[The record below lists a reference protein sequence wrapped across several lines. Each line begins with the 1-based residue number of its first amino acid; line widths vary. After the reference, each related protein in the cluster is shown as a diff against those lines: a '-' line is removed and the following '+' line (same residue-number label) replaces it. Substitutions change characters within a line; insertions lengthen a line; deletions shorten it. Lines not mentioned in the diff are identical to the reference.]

1 MPLHYKIVGYLN
13 LYYRVLYKTVRLLY
27 QGFGQ
32 IPEKTQDNK
41 HLYQLKIC
49 TGQLKEN
56 NEKLISEQM

>member
-1 MPLHYKIVGYLN
+1 
-13 LYYRVLYKTVRLLY
+13 VLYKTVSLLY

-32 IPEKTQDNK
+32 IPEKTQDKK

-49 TGQLKEN
+49 TGQLKNN